1 MEIGN
6 CFCLAFFSGL
16 SLSIFF
22 FFFFFLF
29 CSIIRHKLSHYTE
42 ISPQNLTEIVASQHS
57 QFGRKM
63 SKTLFDANSYVLSL
77 ITYGRRFE
85 TRFELI
91 PIKLSLPALFAGA
104 RQTRRFGHFSKK
116 FSSIRIGTMLHT
128 RYHTFYLC
136 GHIYST
142 DINFRG

>member
-6 CFCLAFFSGL
+6 CFCLAFSSGL
-16 SLSIFF
+16 SLSFF
-22 FFFFFLF
+22 FFF

-57 QFGRKM
+57 QFGREM
-63 SKTLFDANSYVLSL
+63 SKTLFDANSYVSSL

-91 PIKLSLPALFAGA
+91 LIKLSLPGSSNTMIQTLLKEVFKYSDWDNVIYQVSHILPLWTHLFN
-104 RQTRRFGHFSKK
+104 RH
-116 FSSIRIGTMLHT
+116 
-128 RYHTFYLC
+128 
-136 GHIYST
+136 
-142 DINFRG
+142 

>member
-1 MEIGN
+1 METGN
-6 CFCLAFFSGL
+6 CLCFAFFW
-16 SLSIFF
+16 SLS
-22 FFFFFLF
+22 FFLF
-29 CSIIRHKLSHYTE
+29 LLFGFFFSIIGHKLRHCAE

-57 QFGRKM
+57 QFGREM
-63 SKTLFDANSYVLSL
+63 SKTLFDANSYVSSL

-91 PIKLSLPALFAGA
+91 PIKLSLPASFAGA
-104 RQTRRFGHFSKK
+104 RQTQRFGHFSKK

>member
-6 CFCLAFFSGL
+6 SFCLAFFLFLVFL
-16 SLSIFF
+16 SFSFF
-22 FFFFFLF
+22 FF
-29 CSIIRHKLSHYTE
+29 CSIIGHKLSHCTE

-57 QFGRKM
+57 QFGREM
-63 SKTLFDANSYVLSL
+63 SKTLFDANSYVSSL

-91 PIKLSLPALFAGA
+91 PIKLPALFAGA